1 MVPHTIS
8 TQLVVTPRL
17 EKLYELLP
25 ELFSCALNAMQRSEA
40 NNKIISTN
48 IKMRCAPM
56 IADQGYSL
64 GL

>member
-1 MVPHTIS
+1 
-8 TQLVVTPRL
+8 
-17 EKLYELLP
+17 
-25 ELFSCALNAMQRSEA
+25 MQRSGA